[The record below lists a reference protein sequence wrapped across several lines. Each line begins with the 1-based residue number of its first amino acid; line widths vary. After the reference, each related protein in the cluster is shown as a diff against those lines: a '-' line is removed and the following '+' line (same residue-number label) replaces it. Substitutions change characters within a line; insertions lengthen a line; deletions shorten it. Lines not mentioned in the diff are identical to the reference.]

1 MILII
6 NLNVVIYLCFSMY
19 IRCLELTSYIV
30 ESGSVN
36 DRVLLFYHEL
46 KVMYNKLC
54 GRPLHT
60 LTHVH
65 THVIVCV
72 HVYLIH
78 CQVMA
83 LNNLAMIAVGQGD
96 DGKAFQLLAKALSSQ
111 LSEYC
116 NIHTYIV
123 QECNNVVMTHPLY
136 TTVVV

>member
-1 MILII
+1 
-6 NLNVVIYLCFSMY
+6 
-19 IRCLELTSYIV
+19 
-30 ESGSVN
+30 
-36 DRVLLFYHEL
+36 
-46 KVMYNKLC
+46 MYNKLC

-65 THVIVCV
+65 IHVIVCV

-83 LNNLAMIAVGQGD
+83 LNNLAMMAVGQGD

-116 NIHTYIV
+116 NIYTYIV
-123 QECNNVVMTHPLY
+123 QLCNNVVMTHLLY